1 MSLVF
6 IVKNMAFRMLL
17 GSFPPGTGR
26 PGVPPLQKGPKLDS
40 TSGTGDREGRP
51 YAHLSEP

>member
-1 MSLVF
+1 MSFVF

-26 PGVPPLQKGPKLDS
+26 PGVPPLQKGQKLDS